1 MEATGVVKQSA
12 GGLHGVAA
20 EGVGWLE
27 EALSSVLLS
36 GGVRG
41 GVGKPARDEEV
52 VVVDEGSL
60 TALLRDGFLS

>member
-1 MEATGVVKQSA
+1 MVKQSA

>member
-1 MEATGVVKQSA
+1 MVKQSA

-41 GVGKPARDEEV
+41 GVGKPARDEEEV